1 MYSTYYEWF
10 LVSTSRCQVFV
21 VICWNRQQRI
31 LVVAVKFLWTGCIKP
46 LFVSNVN
53 IAYLCWCPL
62 STASGRRPAVR
73 CWAVC
78 PRCRV
83 WLIVGPPILINLAP
97 APRLLA
103 PQCPVP
109 HQLPHPRS
117 SRGPVDVDIVDIVS
131 SWIFRW
137 WSEAECGVAAV
148 FSTGPKLKVRGG
160 YNNCIITLPR
170 CLWCRPV
177 SVAKATP
184 IVWLTAVR
192 DNLHLRSGHRPLAL
206 GSAN

>member
-1 MYSTYYEWF
+1 M
-10 LVSTSRCQVFV
+10 
-21 VICWNRQQRI
+21 
-31 LVVAVKFLWTGCIKP
+31 
-46 LFVSNVN
+46 
-53 IAYLCWCPL
+53 
-62 STASGRRPAVR
+62 
-73 CWAVC
+73 
-78 PRCRV
+78 
-83 WLIVGPPILINLAP
+83 INLAP

-117 SRGPVDVDIVDIVS
+117 SRGLEHVDIVDIIAS

-137 WSEAECGVAAV
+137 GSEAEVGVAVV

-160 YNNCIITLPR
+160 YNNCIITLLR
-170 CLWCRPV
+170 RWCRPV

-206 GSAN
+206 DSANYIIVTSAN